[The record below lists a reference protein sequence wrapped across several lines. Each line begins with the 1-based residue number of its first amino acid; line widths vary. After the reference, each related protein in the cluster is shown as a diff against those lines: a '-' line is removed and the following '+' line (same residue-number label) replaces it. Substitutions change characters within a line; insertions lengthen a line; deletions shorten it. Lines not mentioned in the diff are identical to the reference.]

1 MSFHTLAR
9 CCSLMLAMSTGLA
22 SAADYY
28 WDINGTTANGDGGG
42 TFRQSTSGTTWS
54 SSPSGTTATTFYLA
68 TGVGNNSSFQFGFG
82 PAPDNTTNAGT
93 VTIGNSASTSNQ
105 PTIGALIFNAS
116 GTSGYTFQNAV
127 GNANV
132 MSVTI
137 RASATN
143 SIGSGTGIL
152 INSNVTGDTR
162 FIRNPSNTAGAA
174 GIILGT
180 NQTWTNNSTAYS
192 LIVNTP
198 ITGAYA
204 LTTNGPGAIE
214 LGGTN
219 SFTSLN
225 VSAGTVRV
233 TSSGAIPAGGATVGA
248 AGTLNVLAAVTNNSI
263 VNSGTVSI
271 GPGGNL
277 TASSLGAG
285 TLSIAGVSGTT
296 ATFTNGLSSGTL
308 NLGPV
313 GMAGSATIAMP
324 VASMINSSGAVTLSG
339 ADNLFSLTGVAA
351 AGNTY
356 TLLQG
361 ASLANTGVVSVT
373 GAAVGNLTIALGSSV
388 TVGRT
393 TYAFTSTANA
403 LNLVTTGSQ
412 VTLTWTGA
420 TDNTWDYTTNN
431 WTAGSGSTYF
441 GSGDNARITS
451 AAAITVRPEGV
462 VTDAFTVS
470 NASGTASLTGGS
482 VTATSLV
489 KSGAGAFSFDNALS
503 GGNVTLSGGVTTVS
517 GTGSLTATTIANN
530 AALVIASSG
539 AQTLA
544 AISGTGSLA
553 YTGGSTLSLTS
564 ASSYDGRLS
573 IGAGSTLRVAG
584 AGALGSGSFTSGIAN
599 EGTLDL
605 SGTAAQTIAG
615 AISGAG
621 SVTKGA
627 AGTATLSGNNSYAG
641 STSVTA
647 GTLMLG
653 SGSALGTADGSTA
666 VSTGAVLDLN
676 GQSVAAEALT
686 LSGTGVA
693 GAGALTNS
701 STSATA
707 SWGGSVTLGSAATG
721 IGGVGNISIT
731 GGVGGSG
738 GLTKYGE
745 NTVSLSG
752 NNSFA
757 GTLNILA
764 GTVQMAN
771 PAALPNVPLAWSSS
785 FSSSTLDLVNPG
797 TYSMASMAMGSILR
811 VKTSGTGQAT
821 LEIAGNSTLG
831 GSATKTLQADR
842 NATVVVNGM
851 LDLASTST
859 KGRSAQFQGAG
870 DIVVN
875 GQVFGGGSFQFG
887 IIKNA
892 DFADQTGTL
901 YLNGANTYN
910 GVTQITG
917 GTLKIGNAQAL
928 GTAAAGTTLSS
939 PLFSGGTLDLNGQA
953 VVDETLS
960 MDGTTADAVDFGVA
974 LVNSSQTAASWSG
987 SVALSAGSSGIGG
1000 LGDIT
1005 VTGSVTGSGNLRKVG
1020 FGAVTLANA
1029 ATTGATFVDE
1039 GTLTLGAGSVVNA
1052 GGGIWV
1058 ATDATLSVLGSASG
1072 PVGSQGTIAVGP
1084 GGRLTSPD
1092 FGGGSNYYGAFTL
1105 AGSAGSL
1112 ATLSD
1117 TGTSGF
1123 VNRVASVTMGGNAQ
1137 IDLVVGSMIT
1147 ASGPVT
1153 ISGTGNLLS
1162 LSGIAAKGST
1172 YTLLSGSSIFNTGGI
1187 AATGSLLGNQTVALG
1202 STGTVGRSTYSFT
1215 QSGSAFLLGVSGSQY
1230 NLTWTGSANNSWN
1243 YSSVNWQSGGTGY
1256 TFDPGDNAT
1265 IASAATITVDAV
1277 GVAADTTTVSNATGT
1292 VSLDGGTL
1300 TTNSLVKSAAGLFA
1314 VNGNVA
1320 VGNGIT
1326 LSGGTFQIGAA
1337 GSLNGG
1343 SYSGPIANN
1352 AALVYSG
1359 SSNQTLGGVISGT
1372 GSLTQSG
1379 AGTLFLTGTSTSTG
1393 RIAIAAGSTLKVSDS
1408 GVLGS
1413 GTFVGGIANDGT
1425 FIVSSA
1431 VSQTIA
1437 AAISGSGA
1445 VSIQTGTITPA
1456 TITLAGFNTYT
1467 GLTTVGSGTLQLGS
1481 ATALGSTAGDTT
1493 VTAGGVL
1500 DLNGQSGVAEPLTL
1514 SSSGISNSG
1523 ALVNSNTTATASVAG
1538 TVTLNDTS
1546 TGLGGS
1552 GTTNLTGLVTGSG
1565 GLTKWGEGTL
1575 TLSGSANY
1583 GGITSIQAGTL
1594 RVQNPSVLVSST
1606 LQSSNSASS
1615 AAFDMGT
1622 SGTYSTGFLLL
1633 GQIFRIGTSGTG
1645 PATLAVANGM
1655 LNGNI
1660 DKVLEVGA
1668 NATVLVSGTFD
1679 LRNTGT
1685 ATRNLDIGGAGN
1697 TVFNGTISG
1706 TSTTNPALQYGIFV
1720 GGSATTPVGM
1730 TTLNGA
1736 NTYNGPT
1743 TVSTGTLRLGN
1754 AQALGSTSAGTVVT
1768 TSTINAA
1775 LAGGVLDLNGQAV
1788 VGEALTLNG
1797 SGGTVSLVNS
1807 NSGASAS
1814 WSTDVAV
1821 SGAVSI
1827 GGAGGITL
1835 PGNVTGVASIT
1846 KIGAGRVTLS
1856 GVNSYTGSTNVA
1868 SGTLAAA
1875 SATAI
1880 PSASAA
1886 FVSTGATLDL
1896 GGYASTLGALSG
1908 FGSVVSGG
1916 PLTVGAGNASSAFNG
1931 VISGAGRLTK
1941 IGTGTISLGGAN
1953 TLTGSSTVQA
1963 GVLQLANASALSA
1976 SRLVVV
1982 AGGTGQV
1989 APYTTTTVAGL
2000 DLSTGNGLM
2009 DVTSGF
2015 LTIAGGM
2022 TATQL
2027 VAELIEGRGNGSW
2040 TGSSGITS
2048 STAAADLASSIPRA
2062 VGWLDNG
2069 GGSLSAAYAAP
2080 GDTNLDWSIDILDV
2094 ANFLALGKFDTGAP
2108 ATWLEG
2114 DFNYD
2119 GIVDVLDASDFL
2131 VTGLYNT
2138 GNYNTAP
2145 GLSGAVAAVPEP
2157 STLALLAGAVVAAI
2171 STASRSRRRCRSQV
2185 ARGVSR

>member
-1 MSFHTLAR
+1 M
-9 CCSLMLAMSTGLA
+9 
-22 SAADYY
+22 
-28 WDINGTTANGDGGG
+28 
-42 TFRQSTSGTTWS
+42 
-54 SSPSGTTATTFYLA
+54 
-68 TGVGNNSSFQFGFG
+68 
-82 PAPDNTTNAGT
+82 
-93 VTIGNSASTSNQ
+93 
-105 PTIGALIFNAS
+105 
-116 GTSGYTFQNAV
+116 
-127 GNANV
+127 
-132 MSVTI
+132 
-137 RASATN
+137 
-143 SIGSGTGIL
+143 
-152 INSNVTGDTR
+152 
-162 FIRNPSNTAGAA
+162 
-174 GIILGT
+174 
-180 NQTWTNNSTAYS
+180 
-192 LIVNTP
+192 
-198 ITGAYA
+198 
-204 LTTNGPGAIE
+204 
-214 LGGTN
+214 
-219 SFTSLN
+219 
-225 VSAGTVRV
+225 
-233 TSSGAIPAGGATVGA
+233 
-248 AGTLNVLAAVTNNSI
+248 
-263 VNSGTVSI
+263 
-271 GPGGNL
+271 
-277 TASSLGAG
+277 
-285 TLSIAGVSGTT
+285 
-296 ATFTNGLSSGTL
+296 
-308 NLGPV
+308 
-313 GMAGSATIAMP
+313 
-324 VASMINSSGAVTLSG
+324 
-339 ADNLFSLTGVAA
+339 
-351 AGNTY
+351 
-356 TLLQG
+356 
-361 ASLANTGVVSVT
+361 
-373 GAAVGNLTIALGSSV
+373 
-388 TVGRT
+388 
-393 TYAFTSTANA
+393 
-403 LNLVTTGSQ
+403 
-412 VTLTWTGA
+412 
-420 TDNTWDYTTNN
+420 
-431 WTAGSGSTYF
+431 
-441 GSGDNARITS
+441 
-451 AAAITVRPEGV
+451 
-462 VTDAFTVS
+462 
-470 NASGTASLTGGS
+470 
-482 VTATSLV
+482 
-489 KSGAGAFSFDNALS
+489 
-503 GGNVTLSGGVTTVS
+503 
-517 GTGSLTATTIANN
+517 
-530 AALVIASSG
+530 
-539 AQTLA
+539 
-544 AISGTGSLA
+544 
-553 YTGGSTLSLTS
+553 
-564 ASSYDGRLS
+564 
-573 IGAGSTLRVAG
+573 
-584 AGALGSGSFTSGIAN
+584 
-599 EGTLDL
+599 
-605 SGTAAQTIAG
+605 
-615 AISGAG
+615 
-621 SVTKGA
+621 
-627 AGTATLSGNNSYAG
+627 
-641 STSVTA
+641 
-647 GTLMLG
+647 
-653 SGSALGTADGSTA
+653 
-666 VSTGAVLDLN
+666 
-676 GQSVAAEALT
+676 
-686 LSGTGVA
+686 
-693 GAGALTNS
+693 
-701 STSATA
+701 
-707 SWGGSVTLGSAATG
+707 
-721 IGGVGNISIT
+721 
-731 GGVGGSG
+731 
-738 GLTKYGE
+738 
-745 NTVSLSG
+745 
-752 NNSFA
+752 
-757 GTLNILA
+757 
-764 GTVQMAN
+764 
-771 PAALPNVPLAWSSS
+771 
-785 FSSSTLDLVNPG
+785 
-797 TYSMASMAMGSILR
+797 
-811 VKTSGTGQAT
+811 
-821 LEIAGNSTLG
+821 
-831 GSATKTLQADR
+831 
-842 NATVVVNGM
+842 
-851 LDLASTST
+851 
-859 KGRSAQFQGAG
+859 
-870 DIVVN
+870 
-875 GQVFGGGSFQFG
+875 
-887 IIKNA
+887 
-892 DFADQTGTL
+892 
-901 YLNGANTYN
+901 
-910 GVTQITG
+910 
-917 GTLKIGNAQAL
+917 
-928 GTAAAGTTLSS
+928 
-939 PLFSGGTLDLNGQA
+939 
-953 VVDETLS
+953 
-960 MDGTTADAVDFGVA
+960 
-974 LVNSSQTAASWSG
+974 
-987 SVALSAGSSGIGG
+987 
-1000 LGDIT
+1000 
-1005 VTGSVTGSGNLRKVG
+1005 
-1020 FGAVTLANA
+1020 
-1029 ATTGATFVDE
+1029 
-1039 GTLTLGAGSVVNA
+1039 
-1052 GGGIWV
+1052 
-1058 ATDATLSVLGSASG
+1058 
-1072 PVGSQGTIAVGP
+1072 
-1084 GGRLTSPD
+1084 
-1092 FGGGSNYYGAFTL
+1092 
-1105 AGSAGSL
+1105 
-1112 ATLSD
+1112 
-1117 TGTSGF
+1117 
-1123 VNRVASVTMGGNAQ
+1123 
-1137 IDLVVGSMIT
+1137 
-1147 ASGPVT
+1147 
-1153 ISGTGNLLS
+1153 
-1162 LSGIAAKGST
+1162 
-1172 YTLLSGSSIFNTGGI
+1172 
-1187 AATGSLLGNQTVALG
+1187 
-1202 STGTVGRSTYSFT
+1202 
-1215 QSGSAFLLGVSGSQY
+1215 
-1230 NLTWTGSANNSWN
+1230 
-1243 YSSVNWQSGGTGY
+1243 
-1256 TFDPGDNAT
+1256 
-1265 IASAATITVDAV
+1265 
-1277 GVAADTTTVSNATGT
+1277 
-1292 VSLDGGTL
+1292 
-1300 TTNSLVKSAAGLFA
+1300 
-1314 VNGNVA
+1314 
-1320 VGNGIT
+1320 
-1326 LSGGTFQIGAA
+1326 
-1337 GSLNGG
+1337 
-1343 SYSGPIANN
+1343 
-1352 AALVYSG
+1352 
-1359 SSNQTLGGVISGT
+1359 ISGT

-1660 DKVLEVGA
+1660 DKVLEVGT

-1908 FGSVVSGG
+1908 AGSVVSAG

-1976 SRLVVV
+1976 SRLAVV

-2119 GIVDVLDASDFL
+2119 GVVDVLDASDFL

-2171 STASRSRRRCRSQV
+2171 STASRSRRRCRS
-2185 ARGVSR
+2185 

>member
-1 MSFHTLAR
+1 MRFRTLSR
-9 CCSLMLAMSTGLA
+9 FFGLLLAA
-22 SAADYY
+22 SSGFANAADYY
-28 WDINGTTANGDGGG
+28 WDTNGTTLYGDGNGI
-42 TFRQSTSGTTWS
+42 FRQSPSGTTWS
-54 SSPSGTTATTFYLA
+54 TSSSGTTPLTFAISSGASAPSGT
-68 TGVGNNSSFQFGFG
+68 SSFQFGFG

-93 VTIGNSASTSNQ
+93 VTIGNSTSTSNQ
-105 PTIGALIFNAS
+105 PTVGALIFNAS
-116 GTSGYTFQNAV
+116 GTSGYTFQNAS
-127 GNANV
+127 GNSNV

-143 SIGSGTGIL
+143 DISSGTGIL
-152 INSNVTGDTR
+152 VNSNVTGNTQ
-162 FIRNPSNTAGAA
+162 FIRNPLNTTGAA
-174 GIILGT
+174 GIILGAS
-180 NQTWTNNSTAYS
+180 QTWTNNSTAYS

-198 ITGAYA
+198 ITGTFA

-214 LGGTN
+214 LGGANTF
-219 SFTSLN
+219 SSLN

-248 AGTLNVLAAVTNNSI
+248 AGTLNVLAPVTTSI
-263 VNSGTVSI
+263 ANSGTVSI

-277 TASSLGAG
+277 TASALGAG
-285 TLSIAGVSGTT
+285 TLSIAGVSGSA
-296 ATFTNGLSSGTL
+296 ATFTNSLASGTL
-308 NLGPV
+308 SIGPV
-313 GMAGSATIAMP
+313 GMAGNATIAMP
-324 VASMINSSGAVTLSG
+324 VAGTIVSSGVVTLSG
-339 ADNLFSLTGVAA
+339 ADNLLSLSGVAA

-361 ASLANTGVVSVT
+361 ASLANTGAVSLT
-373 GAAVGNLTIALGSSV
+373 GAAVGNATIALGNSV
-388 TVGRT
+388 TVGRN
-393 TYAFTSTANA
+393 TYSFTSTANA

-420 TDNTWDYTTNN
+420 TDNVWDYSTDN
-431 WTAGSGSTYF
+431 WTTGSGNTYF
-441 GSGDNARITS
+441 GAGDNGRITS

-462 VTDAFTVS
+462 IADTLTVS
-470 NASGTASLTGGS
+470 NASGTASLAGGS
-482 VTATSLV
+482 VTATSLT
-489 KSGAGAFSFDNALS
+489 KSAAGAFSFDNALTA
-503 GGNVTLSGGVTTVS
+503 GNVTLSGGVTTVS
-517 GTGSLTATTIANN
+517 GTGSLTATSIAND

-539 AQTLA
+539 TQTLA
-544 AISGTGSLA
+544 AMSGTGSLA

-564 ASSYDGRLS
+564 SSSYNGAVS

-584 AGALGSGSFTSGIAN
+584 AGVLGSGSFSSAIAN
-599 EGTLDL
+599 DGTLDL
-605 SGTAAQTIAG
+605 SGTVAQVIAG
-615 AISGAG
+615 AVSGAG

-627 AGTATLSGNNSYAG
+627 AGTTTLSGNNSYAG

-647 GTLMLG
+647 GTLILG
-653 SGSALGTADGSTA
+653 SGSALGTADGSTT
-666 VSTGAVLDLN
+666 VSVGAVLNLN
-676 GQSVAAEALT
+676 GQSVAAEALA
-686 LSGTGVA
+686 LSGTGIA
-693 GAGALTNS
+693 GSGGLTNS
-701 STSATA
+701 STSTA

-721 IGGVGNISIT
+721 IGGAGNISIA

-738 GLTKYGE
+738 GLTKFGE
-745 NTVSLSG
+745 NTVTLSG
-752 NNSFA
+752 NSSFA

-764 GTVQMAN
+764 GTVQAAN

-785 FSSSTLDLVNPG
+785 NSSSTLDLVDSG

-811 VKTSGTGQAT
+811 VKTSGSGQAT
-821 LEIAGNSTLG
+821 LTIAGNSTLG
-831 GSATKTLQADR
+831 GSANKTLQADQ
-842 NATVVVNGM
+842 NATIVVDGM
-851 LDLASTST
+851 IDLASTST
-859 KGRSAQFQGAG
+859 RSRNVQFQGAG
-870 DIVVN
+870 DIVLN
-875 GQVFGGGSFQFG
+875 GMVMGGGTNQFG

-901 YLNGANTYN
+901 SLNGANVYN

-917 GTLKIGNAQAL
+917 GTLKIGNPQAL
-928 GTAAAGTTLSS
+928 GSTAAGTTLSS

-960 MDGTTADAVDFGVA
+960 MDGTTADAVDYGVA
-974 LVNSSQTAASWSG
+974 VVNSSTTAASWSG

-1020 FGAVTLANA
+1020 IGNVTLTNA
-1029 ATTGATFVDE
+1029 TNTGATFVDE
-1039 GTLTLGAGSVVNA
+1039 GTLTLGAASVLNA
-1052 GGGIWV
+1052 SGGIWV
-1058 ATDATLSVLGSASG
+1058 AADSTLNVLGSASG
-1072 PVGSQGTIAVGP
+1072 DVGNQGTIAIGP

-1123 VNRVASVTMGGNAQ
+1123 VNRVASVTMGGDAQ

-1162 LSGIAAKGST
+1162 LSGIAIKGST
-1172 YTLLSGSSIFNTGGI
+1172 YSLLSGSSILNSGAI
-1187 AATGSLLGNQTVALG
+1187 AATGSLLGNQTVSLG
-1202 STGTVGRSTYSFT
+1202 SSANIGRSTYSFA
-1215 QSGSAFLLGVSGSQY
+1215 QSGTSLVLSVSGTQY
-1230 NLTWTGSANNSWN
+1230 NLTWTGSANNLWN

-1256 TFDPGDNAT
+1256 SFDPGDNAT
-1265 IASAATITVDAV
+1265 IASAATITVDAA
-1277 GVAADTTTVSNATGT
+1277 GVAADTVTVSNATGT

-1300 TTNSLVKSAAGLFA
+1300 TANSLVKTAAGLFTA
-1314 VNGNVA
+1314 NNNIDVINGV
-1320 VGNGIT
+1320 T
-1326 LSGGTFQIGAA
+1326 LSDGTFQIGAA

-1359 SSNQTLGGVISGT
+1359 SNNQTLGGVISGT

-1393 RIAIAAGSTLKVSDS
+1393 NISIAAGSSLKVSDS

-1425 FIVSSA
+1425 FTVSSV
-1431 VSQTIA
+1431 VSQTMA
-1437 AAISGSGA
+1437 GTISGSGA
-1445 VSIQTGTITPA
+1445 VTIQTGTATPA
-1456 TITLAGFNTYT
+1456 TITLAGNNTYS
-1467 GLTTVGSGTLQLGS
+1467 GVTTVGSGSLQLGS
-1481 ATALGSTAGDTT
+1481 ATALGSTAGNTT

-1523 ALVNSNTTATASVAG
+1523 ALVNSNTSATASVAG
-1538 TVTLNDTS
+1538 TVTLNDNS

-1615 AAFDMGT
+1615 SAFDMAT
-1622 SGTYSTGFLLL
+1622 SGTYSTGFLLV

-1645 PATLAVANGM
+1645 PATLVAANGM

-1685 ATRNLDIGGAGN
+1685 ATRNLVVGGAGN
-1697 TVFNGTISG
+1697 TVFNGVISG
-1706 TSTTNPALQYGIFV
+1706 TSTTNPSLLFGIHV
-1720 GGSATTPVGM
+1720 GGSAATPVGM

-1768 TSTINAA
+1768 TSTVTPA
-1775 LAGGVLDLNGQAV
+1775 LAGGVLDLNGQAI
-1788 VGEALTLNG
+1788 VGESLTLNG
-1797 SGGTVSLVNS
+1797 SGGAVSLVNS
-1807 NSGASAS
+1807 NSGAAAS
-1814 WSTDVAV
+1814 WSTGIAA
-1821 SGAVSI
+1821 SGDVSI

-1835 PGNVTGVASIT
+1835 PGNVSGVASIT

-1856 GVNSYTGSTNVA
+1856 GNNAYTGSTIVA

-1886 FVSTGATLDL
+1886 SVAAGATLDL

-1908 FGSVVSGG
+1908 SGSVVSGG
-1916 PLTVGAGNASSAFNG
+1916 SLTVGAGNASSAFNG

-1941 IGTGTISLGGAN
+1941 VGTGTMSLGGAN

-1976 SRLVVV
+1976 SQLVVV

-1989 APYTTTTVAGL
+1989 APYTTTSVAGL
-2000 DLSTGNGLM
+2000 NLSAGNGLM

-2027 VAELIEGRGNGSW
+2027 VAELIEGRGDGSW
-2040 TGSSGITS
+2040 TGTSGITS
-2048 STAAADLASSIPRA
+2048 STAAADLAASTPRA

-2069 GGSLSAAYAAP
+2069 DGSLSAAFAAP
-2080 GDTNLDWSIDILDV
+2080 GDTNIDWQVDILD
-2094 ANFLALGKFDTGAP
+2094 AGNFLTLGKYDTGLP
-2108 ATWLEG
+2108 ASWLDG

-2119 GIVDVLDASDFL
+2119 GVVDIQDAAEFFG
-2131 VTGLYNT
+2131 TGLYDT
-2138 GNYNTAP
+2138 GNYNVPP
-2145 GLSGAVAAVPEP
+2145 GASGIAAVPEP
-2157 STLALLAGAVVAAI
+2157 STWALLASSLAAAAGLG
-2171 STASRSRRRCRSQV
+2171 TRPRRSRR
-2185 ARGVSR
+2185 

>member
-1 MSFHTLAR
+1 MRFRTLSRFFSLLLAASFGFAN
-9 CCSLMLAMSTGLA
+9 
-22 SAADYY
+22 AADYY
-28 WDINGTTANGDGGG
+28 WDTNGTTLYGDGNGI
-42 TFRQSTSGTTWS
+42 FRQSTSGTTWS
-54 SSPSGTTATTFYLA
+54 TSPSGTTPLTFYIA
-68 TGVGNNSSFQFGFG
+68 TGVGSASSFQFGFG
-82 PAPDNTTNAGT
+82 SAPDNTTNAGT
-93 VTIGNSASTSNQ
+93 VSIGNSTTTSNQ
-105 PTIGALIFNAS
+105 PTVGALIFNAS
-116 GTSGYTFQNAV
+116 GTSGYTFQNAS
-127 GNANV
+127 GNSNV

-152 INSNVTGDTR
+152 VNSNVTGNTQ
-162 FIRNPSNTAGAA
+162 FIRNPLNTTGAA
-174 GIILGT
+174 GIILGAS
-180 NQTWTNNSTAYS
+180 QTWTNNSTAYS

-198 ITGAYA
+198 ITGAFA

-214 LGGTN
+214 LGGAN

-225 VSAGTVRV
+225 VSAGTARV
-233 TSSGAIPAGGATVGA
+233 TSSGAMPAGGATVGA
-248 AGTLNVLAAVTNNSI
+248 AGTLNVLAAVSSS
-263 VNSGTVSI
+263 VSNSGTVSI

-285 TLSIAGVSGTT
+285 TLSIAGVSGTA
-296 ATFTNGLSSGTL
+296 ATFTNSLASGTM

-324 VASMINSSGAVTLSG
+324 VAGTIVSSGAVTLSG
-339 ADNLFSLTGVAA
+339 ADNLLSLSGVAA

-361 ASLANTGVVSVT
+361 SSLANTGAVSVT
-373 GAAVGNLTIALGSSV
+373 GAAVGGQTIALGSSV
-388 TVGRT
+388 TVGRN
-393 TYAFTSTANA
+393 TYSFTSTANA
-403 LNLVTTGSQ
+403 LKLVTTGSQ

-420 TDNTWDYTTNN
+420 TNNTWDYTTNN
-431 WTAGSGSTYF
+431 WTTGSGNTYF
-441 GSGDNARITS
+441 GSGDNGRITS
-451 AAAITVRPEGV
+451 AAAITVQSGGV
-462 VTDAFTVS
+462 VADALTVS

-517 GTGSLTATTIANN
+517 GTGSLTATSIANN

-539 AQTLA
+539 SQTLA
-544 AISGTGSLA
+544 AMSGTGSLA

-564 ASSYDGRLS
+564 SSSYNGSMS

-584 AGALGSGSFTSGIAN
+584 AGVLGSGSFTGSIAN
-599 EGTLDL
+599 DGTLDL
-605 SGTAAQTIAG
+605 SGTAAQVLAG

-627 AGTATLSGNNSYAG
+627 AGTTTLSGNNSYAG

-647 GTLMLG
+647 GTLILG
-653 SGSALGTADGSTA
+653 SGSALGTADGSTT
-666 VSTGAVLDLN
+666 VSAGAVLDLN
-676 GQSVAAEALT
+676 GQSVAAESVT
-686 LSGTGVA
+686 LSGTGIA
-693 GAGALTNS
+693 ASGALTNS
-701 STSATA
+701 STTATA
-707 SWGGSVTLGSAATG
+707 TLGGPVTLNTALTGLGGAGSFSIAGSV
-721 IGGVGNISIT
+721 GGT
-731 GGVGGSG
+731 GG
-738 GLTKYGE
+738 LYKYGE
-745 NTVSLSG
+745 GTVSLSG

-757 GTLNILA
+757 GTLSILA
-764 GTVQMAN
+764 GKVQVAT
-771 PAALPNVPLAWSSS
+771 PASLPNVPLTWSSS
-785 FSSSTLDLVNPG
+785 ASSSTLDLVG
-797 TYSMASMAMGSILR
+797 SGSYAMASMAMGSILR
-811 VKTSGTGQAT
+811 VTTSGSGQAT
-821 LEIAGNSTLG
+821 LGISGNSTLG
-831 GSATKTLQADR
+831 GSANKTLQADK
-842 NATVVVNGM
+842 NVTVVVDGM
-851 LDLASTST
+851 LDLASASA

-870 DIVVN
+870 DIVLN
-875 GQVFGGGSFQFG
+875 GMVFGGGSNQFG

-901 YLNGANTYN
+901 SINGANTYN

-928 GTAAAGTTLSS
+928 GSTAAGTTLSS
-939 PLFSGGTLDLNGQA
+939 PYFSGGTLDLNGQA

-960 MDGTTADAVDFGVA
+960 MDGTTGDAVDYGVA
-974 LVNSSQTAASWSG
+974 LVNSSGTAASWSG

-1005 VTGSVTGSGNLRKVG
+1005 VTGTVSGSGDLRKVG
-1020 FGAVTLANA
+1020 IGNVTLTNA
-1029 ATTGATFVDE
+1029 TNTGATFVDE
-1039 GTLTLGAGSVVNA
+1039 GTLTLGAASVVNA
-1052 GGGIWV
+1052 AGGIWV
-1058 ATDATLSVLGSASG
+1058 AADSTLNVLGSASG
-1072 PVGSQGTIAVGP
+1072 YVGSQGTIAVGP

-1092 FGGGSNYYGAFTL
+1092 FGGGDNYYGAFTL

-1137 IDLVVGSMIT
+1137 IDLVVGSTIT
-1147 ASGPVT
+1147 ASGRVT

-1162 LSGIAAKGST
+1162 LSGIAIKGST
-1172 YTLLSGSSIFNTGGI
+1172 YSLLSGSSILNTGSI

-1202 STGTVGRSTYSFT
+1202 SSANIGRSTYSFT
-1215 QSGSAFLLGVSGSQY
+1215 QSGTALVLSVSGSQY
-1230 NLTWTGSANNSWN
+1230 NLTWTGSANSLWN
-1243 YSSVNWQSGGTGY
+1243 YSSVNWQSGSTGY
-1256 TFDPGDNAT
+1256 AFDPGDNAT
-1265 IASAATITVDAV
+1265 IAKAAAITVDAA
-1277 GVAADTTTVSNATGT
+1277 GVAADITTVSNTTGT

-1300 TTNSLVKSAAGLFA
+1300 TTNSLVKSAAGLFTA
-1314 VNGNVA
+1314 NNNIFVINGVA
-1320 VGNGIT
+1320 
-1326 LSGGTFQIGAA
+1326 LSGGTFQIGAS

-1393 RIAIAAGSTLKVSDS
+1393 SIAIAAGSTLKVSDS

-1413 GTFVGGIANDGT
+1413 GTFLGGIANDGT
-1425 FIVSSA
+1425 FVVSSV
-1431 VSQTIA
+1431 VSQTLA
-1437 AAISGSGA
+1437 GTISGSGA
-1445 VSIQTGTITPA
+1445 VNIQTGTVTPA
-1456 TITLAGFNTYT
+1456 VITLSGNNTFT
-1467 GLTTVGSGTLQLGS
+1467 GATTVGSGTLQLGS
-1481 ATALGSTAGDTT
+1481 ATALGSAAVGTT
-1493 VTAGGVL
+1493 VTAGGVI
-1500 DLNGQSGVAEPLTL
+1500 DLNGQTGVAEPLAL
-1514 SSSGISNSG
+1514 SSSGLNNSG
-1523 ALVNSNTTATASVAG
+1523 ALVNSNTAAAASVAG

-1546 TGLGGS
+1546 TGLGGDGS
-1552 GTTNLTGLVTGSG
+1552 TNLTGLVTGTG

-1606 LQSSNSASS
+1606 LQSSNSESS
-1615 AAFDMGT
+1615 AAFDMAT
-1622 SGTYSTGFLLL
+1622 SGTYSTGFLLV
-1633 GQIFRIGTSGTG
+1633 GQHFRINTSGTG
-1645 PATLAVANGM
+1645 PATLVATNGM

-1660 DKVLEVGA
+1660 DKLLEVGA

-1679 LRNTGT
+1679 LHNTGT
-1685 ATRNLDIGGAGN
+1685 ATRNLVVGGAGN
-1697 TVFNGTISG
+1697 AVFNGAISG
-1706 TSTTNPALQYGIFV
+1706 TSSTNPALLFGIHV
-1720 GGSATTPVGM
+1720 GGSTTTTVGM

-1768 TSTINAA
+1768 TSTAPG
-1775 LAGGVLDLNGQAV
+1775 LAGGVLDLNGQAI

-1797 SGGTVSLVNS
+1797 SGSAVSLVNS
-1807 NSGASAS
+1807 NAGAAAS
-1814 WSTDVAV
+1814 WSTGIAA

-1827 GGAGGITL
+1827 GGAGGMTL
-1835 PGNVTGVASIT
+1835 PGNVTGAASIT

-1868 SGTLAAA
+1868 SGTLTAA

-1880 PSASAA
+1880 PSASSAS
-1886 FVSTGATLDL
+1886 VSAGATLDL
-1896 GGYASTLGALSG
+1896 GGYASTLGALAGSG
-1908 FGSVVSGG
+1908 RVVSGG
-1916 PLTVGAGNASSAFNG
+1916 SLTVGAGNASSTFNG
-1931 VISGAGRLTK
+1931 VISGAGPLTK
-1941 IGTGTISLGGAN
+1941 VGTGTMTLGGAN
-1953 TLTGSSTVQA
+1953 TLTGSSTVRA

-1976 SRLVVV
+1976 SQLVVV

-1989 APYTTTTVAGL
+1989 APFTTTSVAGL
-2000 DLSTGNGLM
+2000 NLSTGNGLM

-2027 VAELIEGRGNGSW
+2027 VAELIEGRGDGSW
-2040 TGSSGITS
+2040 NGTSGITS
-2048 STAAADLASSIPRA
+2048 STAAADIASSIPRA

-2069 GGSLSAAYAAP
+2069 DGSLSAAFAAP
-2080 GDTNLDWSIDILDV
+2080 GDTNIDWVVDVLD
-2094 ANFLALGKFDTGAP
+2094 AGNFLTFGKYDTGLP
-2108 ATWLEG
+2108 ASWLEG

-2119 GIVDVLDASDFL
+2119 GVVDVLDASDFFN
-2131 VTGLYNT
+2131 TGLYDN
-2138 GNYNTAP
+2138 GNYNVPP
-2145 GLSGAVAAVPEP
+2145 GASGIAAVPEP
-2157 STLALLAGAVVAAI
+2157 STFALLAAAI
-2171 STASRSRRRCRSQV
+2171 AAAAGTAIRSRRLRR
-2185 ARGVSR
+2185 

>member
-9 CCSLMLAMSTGLA
+9 CCGLMLAMSTGLA

-54 SSPSGTTATTFYLA
+54 TSSSGTTSTTFYLA
-68 TGVGNNSSFQFGFG
+68 SGVGTTSSFQFGFG

-180 NQTWTNNSTAYS
+180 SQTWTNNSTAYS

-248 AGTLNVLAAVTNNSI
+248 AGTLNVLAAVNSSI
-263 VNSGTVSI
+263 ANSGTVSI

-420 TDNTWDYTTNN
+420 TDSTWDYTTNN

-539 AQTLA
+539 SQTLA

-701 STSATA
+701 STTATA

-785 FSSSTLDLVNPG
+785 NSSSTLDLVNPG

-831 GSATKTLQADR
+831 GSANKTLQADR

-974 LVNSSQTAASWSG
+974 LVNSSTTAASWSG

-1020 FGAVTLANA
+1020 FGNLTLTNA
-1029 ATTGATFVDE
+1029 TNTGATFVDE
-1039 GTLTLGAGSVVNA
+1039 GGMTLGAASVLNA

-1058 ATDATLSVLGSASG
+1058 ASDATLSVLGSASG

-1092 FGGGSNYYGAFTL
+1092 FGGGSNYSGAFTV

-1172 YTLLSGSSIFNTGGI
+1172 YSLLSGSSIFNTGGI

-1215 QSGSAFLLGVSGSQY
+1215 QSGSAFLLGVSGTQY

-1243 YSSVNWQSGGTGY
+1243 YSSVNWQAAGTGY

-1265 IASAATITVDAV
+1265 IASAAAITVDAA

-1300 TTNSLVKSAAGLFA
+1300 TANSLVKSAAGLF
-1314 VNGNVA
+1314 
-1320 VGNGIT
+1320 T
-1326 LSGGTFQIGAA
+1326 
-1337 GSLNGG
+1337 
-1343 SYSGPIANN
+1343 AN
-1352 AALVYSG
+1352 
-1359 SSNQTLGGVISGT
+1359 
-1372 GSLTQSG
+1372 
-1379 AGTLFLTGTSTSTG
+1379 
-1393 RIAIAAGSTLKVSDS
+1393 
-1408 GVLGS
+1408 
-1413 GTFVGGIANDGT
+1413 
-1425 FIVSSA
+1425 
-1431 VSQTIA
+1431 
-1437 AAISGSGA
+1437 
-1445 VSIQTGTITPA
+1445 
-1456 TITLAGFNTYT
+1456 
-1467 GLTTVGSGTLQLGS
+1467 
-1481 ATALGSTAGDTT
+1481 
-1493 VTAGGVL
+1493 
-1500 DLNGQSGVAEPLTL
+1500 
-1514 SSSGISNSG
+1514 
-1523 ALVNSNTTATASVAG
+1523 
-1538 TVTLNDTS
+1538 
-1546 TGLGGS
+1546 
-1552 GTTNLTGLVTGSG
+1552 
-1565 GLTKWGEGTL
+1565 
-1575 TLSGSANY
+1575 
-1583 GGITSIQAGTL
+1583 
-1594 RVQNPSVLVSST
+1594 
-1606 LQSSNSASS
+1606 
-1615 AAFDMGT
+1615 
-1622 SGTYSTGFLLL
+1622 
-1633 GQIFRIGTSGTG
+1633 
-1645 PATLAVANGM
+1645 
-1655 LNGNI
+1655 
-1660 DKVLEVGA
+1660 
-1668 NATVLVSGTFD
+1668 
-1679 LRNTGT
+1679 
-1685 ATRNLDIGGAGN
+1685 
-1697 TVFNGTISG
+1697 
-1706 TSTTNPALQYGIFV
+1706 
-1720 GGSATTPVGM
+1720 
-1730 TTLNGA
+1730 
-1736 NTYNGPT
+1736 
-1743 TVSTGTLRLGN
+1743 
-1754 AQALGSTSAGTVVT
+1754 
-1768 TSTINAA
+1768 
-1775 LAGGVLDLNGQAV
+1775 
-1788 VGEALTLNG
+1788 
-1797 SGGTVSLVNS
+1797 
-1807 NSGASAS
+1807 
-1814 WSTDVAV
+1814 
-1821 SGAVSI
+1821 
-1827 GGAGGITL
+1827 
-1835 PGNVTGVASIT
+1835 
-1846 KIGAGRVTLS
+1846 
-1856 GVNSYTGSTNVA
+1856 
-1868 SGTLAAA
+1868 
-1875 SATAI
+1875 
-1880 PSASAA
+1880 
-1886 FVSTGATLDL
+1886 
-1896 GGYASTLGALSG
+1896 
-1908 FGSVVSGG
+1908 
-1916 PLTVGAGNASSAFNG
+1916 
-1931 VISGAGRLTK
+1931 
-1941 IGTGTISLGGAN
+1941 
-1953 TLTGSSTVQA
+1953 
-1963 GVLQLANASALSA
+1963 
-1976 SRLVVV
+1976 
-1982 AGGTGQV
+1982 
-1989 APYTTTTVAGL
+1989 
-2000 DLSTGNGLM
+2000 
-2009 DVTSGF
+2009 
-2015 LTIAGGM
+2015 
-2022 TATQL
+2022 
-2027 VAELIEGRGNGSW
+2027 
-2040 TGSSGITS
+2040 
-2048 STAAADLASSIPRA
+2048 
-2062 VGWLDNG
+2062 
-2069 GGSLSAAYAAP
+2069 
-2080 GDTNLDWSIDILDV
+2080 
-2094 ANFLALGKFDTGAP
+2094 
-2108 ATWLEG
+2108 
-2114 DFNYD
+2114 
-2119 GIVDVLDASDFL
+2119 
-2131 VTGLYNT
+2131 
-2138 GNYNTAP
+2138 
-2145 GLSGAVAAVPEP
+2145 
-2157 STLALLAGAVVAAI
+2157 
-2171 STASRSRRRCRSQV
+2171 
-2185 ARGVSR
+2185 

>member
-180 NQTWTNNSTAYS
+180 SQTWTNNSTAYS

-285 TLSIAGVSGTT
+285 TLSIAGVSGTA

-470 NASGTASLTGGS
+470 NASGTVSLTGGS

-539 AQTLA
+539 SQTLA

-831 GSATKTLQADR
+831 GSATKSLQADR

-953 VVDETLS
+953 VVDETLL

-974 LVNSSQTAASWSG
+974 LVNSSTSAASWSG
-987 SVALSAGSSGIGG
+987 SVSLSAGSSGIGG

-1005 VTGSVTGSGNLRKVG
+1005 VTGTVSGSGDLRKVG

-1058 ATDATLSVLGSASG
+1058 ASDATLSVLGSVSG

-1084 GGRLTSPD
+1084 GGHLTSPD
-1092 FGGGSNYYGAFTL
+1092 FGGGSNYSGAFTL

-1123 VNRVASVTMGGNAQ
+1123 VNRVASVTMGGNSQ

-1162 LSGIAAKGST
+1162 LSGIAIKGST
-1172 YTLLSGSSIFNTGGI
+1172 YSLLSGSSILNTGAI
-1187 AATGSLLGNQTVALG
+1187 AATGALLGNQTVTLG
-1202 STGTVGRSTYSFT
+1202 SSANIGRSTYSFT
-1215 QSGSAFLLGVSGSQY
+1215 QSGTALVLSVSGTQY

-1243 YSSVNWQSGGTGY
+1243 YSSVNWQAAGTGY

-1265 IASAATITVDAV
+1265 IASAAAITVDAA
-1277 GVAADTTTVSNATGT
+1277 GVAADTVTVSNATGT

-1300 TTNSLVKSAAGLFA
+1300 TANSLVKSAAGLFTA
-1314 VNGNVA
+1314 NNNISVI
-1320 VGNGIT
+1320 NGIT
-1326 LSGGTFQIGAA
+1326 LSGGTFQIGAS

-1343 SYSGPIANN
+1343 RYSGPIANN
-1352 AALVYSG
+1352 AALVFSG
-1359 SSNQTLGGVISGT
+1359 SSNQTFGGVISGT
-1372 GSLTQSG
+1372 GSLTHSG

-1660 DKVLEVGA
+1660 DKVLEVGT

-1736 NTYNGPT
+1736 NIYNGPT

-1963 GVLQLANASALSA
+1963 GVLQLANSSALSA

-2119 GIVDVLDASDFL
+2119 GVVDVLDASDFL
-2131 VTGLYNT
+2131 VTGLFNT

-2171 STASRSRRRCRSQV
+2171 STASRSRRRCRS
-2185 ARGVSR
+2185 